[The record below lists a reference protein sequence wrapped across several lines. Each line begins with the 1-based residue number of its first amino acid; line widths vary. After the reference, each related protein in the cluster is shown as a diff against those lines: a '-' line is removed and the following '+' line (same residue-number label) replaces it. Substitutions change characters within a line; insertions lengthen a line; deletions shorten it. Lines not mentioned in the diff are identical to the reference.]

1 MEAGWSLKWLQ
12 REIVLSAAYGQSS
25 KTDSGHISFDP
36 ENRLLSRMNRR
47 RLGIEAWRD
56 AILAATGRLDEPIGG
71 SSIDPI
77 SPDEHRRTVYSRVS
91 RLSLNPMLALFDFP
105 DPNIHADHRV
115 ETTTPLQKLFVI
127 NSPFMV
133 RQAQALVD
141 FLTAK
146 TDGADQS
153 FIKKSYLVLYARP
166 VSEAELR
173 LGLEF
178 LKGSNDAKVR
188 RQEYAQVLLAAN
200 EMLFVD

>member
-1 MEAGWSLKWLQ
+1 LKWLQ
-12 REIVLSAAYGQSS
+12 REVVLSAAYGQSS
-25 KTDSGHISFDP
+25 KTDSGHIHLDP
-36 ENRLLSRMNRR
+36 ENRLLGRMNRR
-47 RLGIEAWRD
+47 RLGVEAWRD
-56 AILAATGRLDEPIGG
+56 AILAATGRLEQPIGG
-71 SSIDPI
+71 SSIDTI

-133 RQAQALVD
+133 RQAQALTE
-141 FLTAK
+141 FLTKK

-153 FIKKSYLVLYARP
+153 FVQKAYLVLYARP
-166 VSEAELR
+166 VSDTELR
-173 LGLEF
+173 LGLNF
-178 LKGSNDAKVR
+178 LRGSNDAKAR